1 MGGILLL
8 QDGRQFVGEAF
19 GATTTRVGESVFN
32 TAMSGYQEVLT
43 DPSYTEQVVCMTVP
57 HVGNTGIND
66 VDPESTRVAVAG
78 FVVRSLTRAP
88 SSWRSQGGLHQY
100 LVKHG
105 IPGLQGIDT
114 RALVRHLRSRGAMK
128 CAISTD
134 GTPIEQLQKKLDA
147 WPGMDGRALAEEVAC
162 KEAYV
167 FAAPDRPTLRFSVVD
182 GGVKSNILRLLAESG
197 CSVRVH
203 PITDTAAAWAK
214 DVDAV
219 LVGNGP
225 GDPAALHHA
234 IANLRELVG
243 RKPLVGICLGHQLL
257 ALALG
262 AKTYKLKFG
271 HRGANQP
278 VRDELTGKVEI
289 TSQNHGFAVDRDSL
303 LATGAI
309 VTHTH
314 LNDGTISGF
323 LHREHRVYAVQ
334 YHPESCPGPHDS
346 KSILVDQFVRFVQ
359 TGNPHQEL
367 ASVTG

>member
-19 GATTTRVGESVFN
+19 GATTTRVGEAVFN

-43 DPSYTEQVVCMTVP
+43 DPSYTEQVVCMTAS
-57 HVGNTGIND
+57 HIGNTGVND
-66 VDPESTRVAVAG
+66 EDPESKRVAVAG
-78 FVVRSLTRAP
+78 FIVRSLTRAP

-105 IPGLQGIDT
+105 VPGLQGIDT

-134 GTPIEQLQKKLDA
+134 GTSVEQLQKQIDA
-147 WPGMDGRALAEEVAC
+147 WPGMDGRALAVEVAC

-167 FAAPDRPTLRFSVVD
+167 YADPKEPTLRIAVVD
-182 GGVKSNILRLLAESG
+182 GGVKANILRLLAEAG
-197 CSVRVH
+197 CYVRVH
-203 PITDTAAAWAK
+203 PISDTAAQWSEG
-214 DVDAV
+214 VDAV

-225 GDPAALHHA
+225 GDPAALPDA
-234 IANLRELVG
+234 IANLKLLVG
-243 RKPLVGICLGHQLL
+243 KKPLVGICLGHQLL

-262 AKTYKLKFG
+262 ATTYKLKFG

-289 TSQNHGFAVDRDSL
+289 TSQNHGFAVDRESL
-303 LATGAI
+303 LATGA
-309 VTHTH
+309 VVSHTH
-314 LNDGTISGF
+314 LNDLTVSGL
-323 LHREHRVYAVQ
+323 LHREKQVYAVQ

-346 KSILVDQFVRFVQ
+346 RNILIEQFIRFVK
-359 TGNPHQEL
+359 TGNPQP
-367 ASVTG
+367 